1 MDQERIRNRPKRPV
15 YSVLDKKH
23 FIIKRLFFSSKN
35 DKLNND
41 NNNDNINNKS
51 KAMAGTAK

>member
-23 FIIKRLFFSSKN
+23 FIIKRRFFLLK
-35 DKLNND
+35 KIND
-41 NNNDNINNKS
+41 NNNNKINNTLT
-51 KAMAGTAK
+51 AIAGTAK